1 MSNTE
6 KFGGDE
12 LVFPFV
18 ETREMQGESISFG
31 LSKREHFAAMAMQ
44 GMLAGGW
51 GDGDARFVADWR
63 DHMAHEAVRHAD
75 ALLRAL
81 RSSKEG
87 A

>member
-1 MSNTE
+1 MSNEE

-31 LSKREHFAAMAMQ
+31 LTKREHFAAMAMQ
-44 GMLAGGW
+44 GLCASQSKGDFDRLGPLA
-51 GDGDARFVADWR
+51 VAI
-63 DHMAHEAVRHAD
+63 AD
-75 ALLRAL
+75 NLLRAL
-81 RSSKEG
+81 RSRKEG